1 MFQLEVASGIT
12 FVEGER
18 RGRFPFGNVLVLSSS
33 RRGGVGGRVA
43 SPGGAGASIDIGAGE
58 ARVLVDTGA
67 GEEVL
72 TAILAAG
79 SVDLVINTHYHI
91 DHVRGNR
98 WFGGAGGAGGADGT
112 GGAGGTRAVFWCPEG
127 EAGPISTWEGFL
139 EFTGF
144 GLPGFDEA
152 RLFRKA
158 LGWTPTPI
166 ARELRDGEVLDL
178 GGRGGLEVVV
188 LRLPGHTPGHTG
200 LWFPSER
207 VIFSADIDLSGFG
220 PWYGDVYGS
229 IDDFLTSIRRLD
241 DLVDEAS
248 ARGRHPVTIISSHR
262 RPMEYGDFKGRL
274 PRFVARVAAR
284 DERILGILAAGG
296 PLTLERVA
304 DEWPIYGPQASL
316 LPGVRKSE
324 YFMVKHHLERLA
336 RAGRV
341 VVETDDAGPDGLG
354 VSAGDKFG
362 GKRLWRVP

>member
-1 MFQLEVASGIT
+1 MFQLEVAPGIT

-18 RGRFPFGNVLVLSSS
+18 RGRFPFGNVLVLSSP
-33 RRGGVGGRVA
+33 RRGG
-43 SPGGAGASIDIGAGE
+43 ASINMGAGE

-91 DHVRGNR
+91 DHVRGNG
-98 WFGGAGGAGGADGT
+98 WFGGAGT
-112 GGAGGTRAVFWCPEG
+112 PGGTRAIFWCPEG

-144 GLPGFDEA
+144 GRPGFDEA

-241 DLVDEAS
+241 NLVDEAGG
-248 ARGRHPVTIISSHR
+248 RGLHPVTIIASHR
-262 RPMEYGDFKGRL
+262 RPMAYDDFKGRL
-274 PRFVARVAAR
+274 PRFVAHVAAR
-284 DERILGILAAGG
+284 DERILGILAADG
-296 PLTLERVA
+296 PLTLERVV
-304 DEWPIYGPQASL
+304 DEWPIYGPQASP

-336 RAGRV
+336 RSGRV
-341 VVETDDAGPDGLG
+341 VVETDAAGTEGLG
-354 VSAGDKFG
+354 GNAGDKSG
-362 GKRLWRVP
+362 GKKLWRVP